1 MEQSYLDCLG
11 NSFFQ
16 SGRSAFSYQQNM
28 KNQVE
33 HNSKECGTLYVVS
46 TPIGNLEDITLRAL
60 RILEKVV
67 IIAAENVAHTRGL
80 CGHYRIKT
88 RLTRYHPYNQ
98 RSKVPELLRELK
110 SGNDVALVTDA
121 GSPGISDPGAL
132 LVGRAFDE
140 NIRVVP
146 IPGASAVIAGLSV
159 SGLSTERFVFLG
171 FLPNKSG
178 KRKKELKKLIFE
190 TRTMVFFEAPHR
202 LKAMLTDLK
211 EILGNR
217 QMVMLR
223 EMTKV
228 FEEIRKG
235 PVSAI
240 LGHLTPDRIRG
251 EFTLVV
257 AGSEEEKADAT
268 EPQVVK
274 RIEEMLKEKMSVKD
288 IAGVL
293 SSEEGLKYRQIY
305 RKCLDRKKALG
316 V

>member
-1 MEQSYLDCLG
+1 
-11 NSFFQ
+11 
-16 SGRSAFSYQQNM
+16 M

-33 HNSKECGTLYVVS
+33 HSNKECGTLYVVS

-88 RLTRYHPYNQ
+88 RLTRYHQYNQ
-98 RSKVPELLRELK
+98 KSKVPELLRELK

-132 LVGRAFDE
+132 FVGRAFDE
-140 NIRVVP
+140 KIRVVP

-159 SGLSTERFVFLG
+159 SGLSTEKFVFLG

-202 LKAMLTDLK
+202 LKAMLTELK

-228 FEEIRKG
+228 FEDIRKG

-257 AGSEEEKADAT
+257 AGSEEEKIDAT
-268 EPQVVK
+268 DPQVVK

-288 IAGVL
+288 ISGVL
-293 SSEEGLKYRQIY
+293 SSEEGLTYRQVY

>member
-1 MEQSYLDCLG
+1 
-11 NSFFQ
+11 
-16 SGRSAFSYQQNM
+16 M
-28 KNQVE
+28 KSQGS

-80 CGHYRIKT
+80 CGHYGIKT
-88 RLTRYHPYNQ
+88 RLTRYHQYNQ

-202 LKAMLTDLK
+202 LKAMLTDFK

-228 FEEIRKG
+228 FEEIRRG

-251 EFTLVV
+251 EFTLVA